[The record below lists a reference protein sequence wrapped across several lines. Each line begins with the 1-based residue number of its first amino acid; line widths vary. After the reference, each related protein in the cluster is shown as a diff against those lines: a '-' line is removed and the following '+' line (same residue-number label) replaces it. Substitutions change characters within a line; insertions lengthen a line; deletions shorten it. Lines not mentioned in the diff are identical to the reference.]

1 MDISANKPNKPN
13 NNLAWSL
20 VTLLACCMPLG
31 IVSLVY
37 SMKVD
42 TLYFQGQHKEA
53 QENAEL
59 AKKWAIWGIIAAMI
73 FWSLYFLF
81 LFVPPFLFI
90 IIAAFLE
97 IFTS

>member
-1 MDISANKPNKPN
+1 MDISDDKPNKPN

-53 QENAEL
+53 QEMIDQLKLLNSRVKEL
-59 AKKWAIWGIIAAMI
+59 EDKLVQKDNLLVDINNGIKNK
-73 FWSLYFLF
+73 
-81 LFVPPFLFI
+81 
-90 IIAAFLE
+90 
-97 IFTS
+97 

>member
-1 MDISANKPNKPN
+1 MNQDPNTAPPKPN

-42 TLYFQGQHKEA
+42 TLYFQGQYKEA
-53 QENAEL
+53 QEKADL
-59 AKKWAIWGIIAAMI
+59 AKKWAIGGIISSLVGI
-73 FWSLYFLF
+73 FLYFIL
-81 LFVPPFLFI
+81 I
-90 IIAAFLE
+90 ILLGLAGSL
-97 IFTS
+97 

>member
-1 MDISANKPNKPN
+1 MEIPTNKPPKPD

-42 TLYFQGQHKEA
+42 TLYYQGQYKEA
-53 QENAEL
+53 QKSADL
-59 AKKWAIWGIIAAMI
+59 AKKWAIGGIIAALI
-73 FWSLYFLF
+73 FWSLYLLF

-90 IIAAFLE
+90 IIAALLE
-97 IFTS
+97 IFTT

>member
-1 MDISANKPNKPN
+1 MEISANKPTKPN

-37 SMKVD
+37 CMKVD

-53 QENAEL
+53 QKNADL
-59 AKKWAIWGIIAAMI
+59 AKKWAIGGIIAALV
-73 FWSLYFLF
+73 FWGLYLLLLIGPSFL
-81 LFVPPFLFI
+81 L
-90 IIAAFLE
+90 IAIGA
-97 IFTS
+97 IVA

>member
-1 MDISANKPNKPN
+1 MSYDPNSAPPKPN

-42 TLYFQGQHKEA
+42 TLYFQGQYKEA
-53 QENAEL
+53 QEKADL
-59 AKKWAIWGIIAAMI
+59 AKKWAIGGIITSLVGI
-73 FWSLYFLF
+73 LLYFGFFFVYF
-81 LFVPPFLFI
+81 LILVL
-90 IIAAFLE
+90 LGVS
-97 IFTS
+97 TNY

>member
-1 MDISANKPNKPN
+1 MSYDPNSAPPKPN

-42 TLYFQGQHKEA
+42 TLYFQGQYKEA
-53 QENAEL
+53 QEKADL
-59 AKKWAIWGIIAAMI
+59 AKKWAIGGIITSLVGI
-73 FWSLYFLF
+73 LLYFGFFFVYF
-81 LFVPPFLFI
+81 LILVL
-90 IIAAFLE
+90 LGLS
-97 IFTS
+97 TNY

>member
-1 MDISANKPNKPN
+1 MDFSANKPNKPN

-42 TLYFQGQHKEA
+42 TLYFQGQYKEA
-53 QENAEL
+53 QEKADL
-59 AKKWAIWGIIAAMI
+59 AKKWAIGGIITSLVGI
-73 FWSLYFLF
+73 LLYFGFFFVYF
-81 LFVPPFLFI
+81 LILVL
-90 IIAAFLE
+90 LGVS
-97 IFTS
+97 TNY

>member
-1 MDISANKPNKPN
+1 MNQDTNTAPPKPN

-42 TLYFQGQHKEA
+42 TLYFQGQYKEA
-53 QENAEL
+53 QEKADL
-59 AKKWAIWGIIAAMI
+59 AKKWAIGGIISSLVGI
-73 FWSLYFLF
+73 FLYFIL
-81 LFVPPFLFI
+81 LILLGL
-90 IIAAFLE
+90 AGSL
-97 IFTS
+97 